1 MVSIHL
7 YITKSESKKKLTGHF
22 PRHQKHPLQNRQ
34 QKKLLKRLLSNHIRS
49 AVPDE
54 YKSPVMEQ

>member
-22 PRHQKHPLQNRQ
+22 PRHQKHPLQNGQ
-34 QKKLLKRLLSNHIRS
+34 QKATSQTAS
-49 AVPDE
+49 F
-54 YKSPVMEQ
+54 